1 MDWIETIL
9 LVLLRIV
16 VAQNNKIDYNFYYTQ
31 MSPPRLECGSEGIRL
46 HISPTGTF
54 GGHVYVRGFF
64 PQTVCHLNFCTRLT
78 NQPIIMDLPFR
89 GPCNVRRRRNV
100 APPSISYD
108 VTVIIQHHPLFIT
121 SFDKAYRLNCIY
133 RQQESVLQQRI
144 NVSDIP
150 STSLQSK
157 NAPKCRYDVLSG
169 SLNGPIVKFANVG
182 DIVVHKWTCDSDRFG
197 FVVHSCVV
205 RDESGKD
212 FQFIDERGTGGGV
225 CVPDNRS
232 YAQKI
237 VGYDV
242 ESANTGTTDAIV
254 PKMIFAYSAPD
265 LTHKIETVGK
275 SDTQS
280 ENTVITYTIT
290 LVFAYL
296 TSQFTS
302 RILRANSEL
311 SYDAE
316 SANTVITE
324 AISLGVVF
332 AYSTS
337 GFTLK
342 IRIVVGSDASSA
354 NTTATYSIVP
364 EMVFAYSS
372 SYLTRKIGIAVK
384 SDVDSVNT
392 ITSDARIAFSTTTY
406 RTTTANEDRDR
417 DRSKVVQREENNS
430 SPTAS
435 SKYGT
440 QNGYDFPNLES
451 GEGYSQDNSV
461 NLNSGT
467 RKTTPD
473 AGVDE
478 YGLEIA
484 QEKLKKSNKIPRI
497 PLVAEPEKLP
507 KREIF
512 HVETISKT
520 MENTE
525 LDPLPYPTKASVYQ
539 HRSPRSHKGTDDFNI
554 TLEVETP
561 KMLILENEPQEEKL
575 KMEKNGEKC
584 PETKSEGQ
592 EQGLVSNT
600 LLLTTLGV
608 MQVISIL
615 ALITQRF

>member
-64 PQTVCHLNFCTRLT
+64 PQTVCHLNYCTRLT

-150 STSLQSK
+150 STSLQSR

-212 FQFIDERGTGGGV
+212 FQFIDERG
-225 CVPDNRS
+225 CVTDFSLFPEVTYSTDLKSAFTAVRAFR
-232 YAQKI
+232 YADQVMVHFSCQITTCQKQENGCEGI
-237 VGYDV
+237 SPPICRPMDLGPIKVHYVKHKNKEIGERNEAV
-242 ESANTGTTDAIV
+242 ETLPPRI
-254 PKMIFAYSAPD
+254 
-265 LTHKIETVGK
+265 
-275 SDTQS
+275 
-280 ENTVITYTIT
+280 ENT
-290 LVFAYL
+290 
-296 TSQFTS
+296 
-302 RILRANSEL
+302 SE
-311 SYDAE
+311 E
-316 SANTVITE
+316 GHRT
-324 AISLGVVF
+324 
-332 AYSTS
+332 
-337 GFTLK
+337 
-342 IRIVVGSDASSA
+342 
-354 NTTATYSIVP
+354 TTARAR
-364 EMVFAYSS
+364 AY
-372 SYLTRKIGIAVK
+372 
-384 SDVDSVNT
+384 
-392 ITSDARIAFSTTTY
+392 STTTY
-406 RTTTANEDRDR
+406 RTTTAREDGDRDR
-417 DRSKVVQREENNS
+417 LKVVQEEENNS

-435 SKYGT
+435 SKYQP

-451 GEGYSQDNSV
+451 GEGYGQDNSV

-467 RKTTPD
+467 RRTTPN
-473 AGVDE
+473 AGVNE

-484 QEKLKKSNKIPRI
+484 QEKFKKNKIPRI

-539 HRSPRSHKGTDDFNI
+539 HRSPRSHKGNDDFNI

-575 KMEKNGEKC
+575 KLEQKSSQKC
-584 PETKSEGQ
+584 PETKGQ
-592 EQGLVSNT
+592 GHGFVSNT

-615 ALITQRF
+615 ALITQRFYYKRSIDKLVFAADDRPGVRKI